1 MSRCTGRTRALPLV
15 GLALAIAGISAV
27 PAQGAMQSTQLREHL
42 CKTVGG
48 GKFVRIPG
56 FPGEKID
63 RRLLKDIRWMRNHYK
78 IFITDGYSTSPIHAA
93 NGEHPIGLAAD
104 IVPDRSEGGT
114 WRLVGRL
121 AKRFE
126 PEQNV
131 VRMPFR
137 WIGYNGDP
145 NHGRGNHLHLS
156 WAHSRKT
163 RFGHP
168 VRKVYTRTCPED
180 PDGDTQTSG
189 DGDGGGG
196 SSGGTGPGKRG
207 WPGISDEEMSRIAPP
222 VPEAH

>member
-1 MSRCTGRTRALPLV
+1 MSRRTGRTRALPLV
-15 GLALAIAGISAV
+15 GLALAIAGIAAV
-27 PAQGAMQSTQLREHL
+27 PAPAAMQSTRIGKHL
-42 CKTVGG
+42 CKTIGG
-48 GKFVRIPG
+48 GRFVKIPG
-56 FPGEKID
+56 FPGERID

-78 IFITDGYSTSPIHAA
+78 IFITDGYSTDPIHAR

-114 WRLVGRL
+114 WRLIGKL

-126 PEQNV
+126 PEQNH

-168 VRKVYTRTCPED
+168 VRKVFTRICPED
-180 PDGDTQTSG
+180 PDG
-189 DGDGGGG
+189 GDGGGG
-196 SSGGTGPGKRG
+196 SGGTGDSGGTKPPKSG
-207 WPGISDEEMSRIAPP
+207 WPGLSERERANLAPA
-222 VPEAH
+222 VAERY

>member
-1 MSRCTGRTRALPLV
+1 MSRRTGRKRALPLV
-15 GLALAIAGISAV
+15 GLALAIAGVSAV

-48 GKFVRIPG
+48 GRFVKVPG

-78 IFITDGYSTSPIHAA
+78 IFLTDGYSTDPIHAR

-114 WRLVGRL
+114 WRLIGKL

-126 PEQNV
+126 PEQNQ

-168 VRKVYTRTCPED
+168 VRKVYTRICPED
-180 PDGDTQTSG
+180 PDDDTQTSG
-189 DGDGGGG
+189 GGG
-196 SSGGTGPGKRG
+196 SGGTGPGKAG
-207 WPGISDEEMSRIAPP
+207 WPDISEEEMSRIAPP

>member
-1 MSRCTGRTRALPLV
+1 MTRRLGRSLSLA
-15 GLALAIAGISAV
+15 GLAVAIAGTAAV
-27 PAQGAMQSTQLREHL
+27 PAQGAMVSTQLREHL

-78 IFITDGYSTSPIHAA
+78 IFITDGYSTDPIHAA

-104 IVPDRSEGGT
+104 IVPNRSEGGT
-114 WRLVGRL
+114 WRLIGRL

-126 PEQNV
+126 PEQNQ

-168 VRKVYTRTCPED
+168 VRKVYTRICPED

-189 DGDGGGG
+189 GGGDGGG
-196 SSGGTGPGKRG
+196 SGGTGPGKAG
-207 WPGISDEEMSRIAPP
+207 WPGISEEEMSRIAPP

>member
-1 MSRCTGRTRALPLV
+1 MSRRTGRTRALPLV
-15 GLALAIAGISAV
+15 GLALALAGISAV
-27 PAQGAMQSTQLREHL
+27 PAQGAMESTQLREHL
-42 CKTVGG
+42 CKTIGG

-78 IFITDGYSTSPIHAA
+78 IFITDGYSTDPIHSP

-114 WRLVGRL
+114 WRLIGKL

-126 PEQNV
+126 PEQDQ

-168 VRKVYTRTCPED
+168 VRKVYTRICPED
-180 PDGDTQTSG
+180 PDGETQTSG
-189 DGDGGGG
+189 GGDG
-196 SSGGTGPGKRG
+196 SSGGTEPGKGG
-207 WPGISDEEMSRIAPP
+207 WPGISEREKANIAPP
-222 VPEAH
+222 VPERY